1 MHAIRLKG
9 SALCCEGR
17 GGYYSSRY
25 KAAGT
30 LYSNEEAPGAAGRRC
45 PGSSFL
51 WHGKLAIRVLNAEQ
65 SPEQSPEFFRA
76 LPDIIVPPADACRKI
91 MQLCVS
97 SAIVKLFQ
105 KFLLQFHCF
114 LQRDLIQKFRE

>member
-25 KAAGT
+25 KAPGT
-30 LYSNEEAPGAAGRRC
+30 LYSDEEAPGEAGRRC

-76 LPDIIVPPADACRKI
+76 LPDIIVSLADACRKI
-91 MQLCVS
+91 MQV
-97 SAIVKLFQ
+97 
-105 KFLLQFHCF
+105 
-114 LQRDLIQKFRE
+114 